1 MLTGRGYTI
10 SYLMYASHFRGV
22 KSATS
27 STTSELVHA
36 KITIIES

>member
-1 MLTGRGYTI
+1 L
-10 SYLMYASHFRGV
+10 SHVCFIYGSHSWGV